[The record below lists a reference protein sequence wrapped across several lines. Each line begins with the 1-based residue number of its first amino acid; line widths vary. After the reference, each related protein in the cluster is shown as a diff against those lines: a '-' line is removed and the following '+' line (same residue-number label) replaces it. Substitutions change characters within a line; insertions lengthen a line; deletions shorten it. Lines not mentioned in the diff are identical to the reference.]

1 MEFPESTILHA
12 DAVVFGFSKSPQFA
26 EAPPSF
32 LYDFGSTGLASTAGR
47 LKIVQG
53 DELVDEVCWGKL
65 TCESQMTKFA
75 TSAEENKT
83 AIRLPDMSFIYEQYY
98 PEIDV
103 EAFLI
108 PEPEPEPE
116 PVPVQSCA
124 GLKITEIYSY
134 YETNADEQFVEL
146 YNSLDEDIVLDAC
159 ALRYKSKDYPLQGIL
174 ASKQYAVVQNLSL
187 TKDPSSELTLEIVDA
202 TGPVESASY
211 AHGQKSGTSFAL
223 VDGQWLRT
231 YAPTPA
237 AANVYQEFRSCPDG
251 KVINP
256 ETGNCVNETV
266 AQEPAAC
273 KEGYYRNPETGRC
286 KKNEEP
292 VAEKVCDE
300 GYELNPE
307 TNRCRKIR
315 ASNLSDYP
323 VEEITEETHDS
334 PQVFVAVWALVALG
348 VIVIVYVVIQFRHE
362 IVKIFRRVK
371 L

>member
-32 LYDFGSTGLASTAGR
+32 LYDFGSAGLASTAGR

-53 DELVDEVCWGKL
+53 DEVVDEVCWGKL

-83 AIRLPDMSFIYEQYY
+83 AIRLPDMSFIYEQFY
-98 PEIDV
+98 PEIDI
-103 EAFLI
+103 EAFLV

-116 PVPVQSCA
+116 PIPVQSCA

-146 YNSLDEDIVLDAC
+146 YNSLDEDIVLDTC
-159 ALRYKSKDYPLQGIL
+159 ALRYKSKDYLLQGTL
-174 ASKQYAVVQNLSL
+174 APKQYTVVQNLLL

-211 AHGQKSGTSFAL
+211 AHGQKSGTSIAL

-266 AQEPAAC
+266 AQEPVAC

-286 KKNEEP
+286 KKNEES

-362 IVKIFRRVK
+362 IVKIFRRAK